1 MLVFEHLDVEDGG
14 PTAGRSGKLTT
25 GNINWNIMFHLIFR
39 AATDRP
45 VAEPLTGLSTPST
58 KGASPFHN
66 RKYLMQHYVA
76 SDICFRIG
84 EQVILRSAGPG
95 PLFGET

>member
-45 VAEPLTGLSTPST
+45 GCGTAHRIIHALHQGRFALPQREISDATLCCIRYS
-58 KGASPFHN
+58 ASGSAN
-66 RKYLMQHYVA
+66 R
-76 SDICFRIG
+76 
-84 EQVILRSAGPG
+84 
-95 PLFGET
+95 